1 MKQRVTEA
9 GQTSRVAP
17 YPAGYVKVMEAL
29 RFLLR
34 NKDFNAITWAEIAQT
49 AGVNEA
55 LIYKYFKDKRGLL
68 HKILHE
74 YLEDF
79 LSGLDYALQGIKG
92 SFNKLRK
99 IAWFQID
106 LYNKKRVFSKILLL
120 EVRNYTAYF
129 QSETYDSVRTFSN
142 IILDVIEEGI
152 QNGEIRDDIPPK
164 HIRQIFLGSIEH
176 MCLPGVIY
184 DRDLSPAA
192 ATESICEVLF
202 RGLRKEAA

>member
-1 MKQRVTEA
+1 
-9 GQTSRVAP
+9 
-17 YPAGYVKVMEAL
+17 MEAL
-29 RFLLR
+29 RSLLVE
-34 NKDFNAITWAEIAQT
+34 KDFNAITWAEIAQT

-74 YLEDF
+74 YLEEF
-79 LSGLDYALQGIKG
+79 LASLDYSLKGIKG

-106 LYNKKRVFSKILLL
+106 LYNRERVFSRILLL
-120 EVRNYTAYF
+120 EVRNYQAYF
-129 QSETYDSVRTFSN
+129 KSETYESVKKFSN
-142 IILDVIEEGI
+142 TIFDVIEEGI

-164 HIRQIFLGSIEH
+164 HIRQIFLGAIEH

-184 DRDLSPAA
+184 DRDLSPDA

-202 RGLRKEAA
+202 PGLQRNQG